1 MLLDFFCI
9 FSTGGL
15 ILWIKQYVNCKFESY
30 INYLIKTILLD
41 DKRTIDSLS
50 MNGTILRWK
59 ISDEFKLVFLVAYQ
73 EAYSLLYVDKLLSSI
88 LTDFTRNEIK
98 NLNYN
103 KIDNLYNDSYD
114 YSKRFSFLL
123 DNWENDCNKMLEGGV
138 ENKSRK
144 NYKSEPKKKQVE
156 ENYELNKNKSAD
168 NNDNK
173 NKLNSSVS
181 EEKNQKIINNYS
193 SNIPKNIMMKK
204 NKNKQEEKVE
214 ITNNSNK
221 KKPVKEKT
229 QKRGIGEY
237 SEEMAKQ
244 LDM

>member
-88 LTDFTRNEIK
+88 TNDFTKNEIK

-103 KIDNLYNDSYD
+103 KINNLYSDSYD
-114 YSKRFSFLL
+114 YSKRFSVLL
-123 DNWENDCNKMLEGGV
+123 ENWENDCNRMLEGGV

-144 NYKSEPKKKQVE
+144 NYKSEPKKKQVN
-156 ENYELNKNKSAD
+156 ENTELNKVNSAD
-168 NNDNK
+168 VNETKSKINN
-173 NKLNSSVS
+173 SISV
-181 EEKNQKIINNYS
+181 EKNQINNYS

-204 NKNKQEEKVE
+204 NKSIKEEKVE
-214 ITNNSNK
+214 VSKDSLK
-221 KKPVKEKT
+221 KKPTKEKT